1 MSKVKINAE
10 SCKACALC
18 IRECPRGAI
27 RMTERMN
34 EKGYTVVEIDEGKCI
49 KCGICYHM
57 CPDCVFELLEEV

>member
-1 MSKVKINAE
+1 
-10 SCKACALC
+10 
-18 IRECPRGAI
+18 
-27 RMTERMN
+27 MTERMN